1 MSGKSDPNGRRRNM
15 LPPRSERKW
24 WKDDYDGYWF
34 PNYNDNPVLYDHVE
48 KCREAQRKRKAVK
61 A

>member
-1 MSGKSDPNGRRRNM
+1 M

-34 PNYNDNPVLYDHVE
+34 PDYNDNPVLYDHVE

-61 A
+61 Q